1 MSTVTHS
8 CPTCGDAHTPLD
20 VGAAMRLMHAA
31 PRLLAELE
39 SAHELL
45 RTIEK
50 VPMSSTNKFA
60 IRVRLRRIER
70 AIEHAKGGQ
79 S

>member
-1 MSTVTHS
+1 MGAATHA

-20 VGAAMRLMHAA
+20 AGAAMRLMQAA

-45 RTIEK
+45 RRLEK
-50 VPMSSTNKFA
+50 APLSAANRFA
-60 IRVRLRRIER
+60 IRTRSMCMQRVIN
-70 AIEHAKGGQ
+70 AAKGGQ